1 VLKRVSSAPLEPG
14 KKKTHEIGAGESA
27 ANTLP
32 KVPVELDPERA
43 RSQEIYNQVTD
54 QMKREPTQSSR
65 LLQSWI
71 HSD

>member
-1 VLKRVSSAPLEPG
+1 
-14 KKKTHEIGAGESA
+14 
-27 ANTLP
+27 
-32 KVPVELDPERA
+32 VELDPERA